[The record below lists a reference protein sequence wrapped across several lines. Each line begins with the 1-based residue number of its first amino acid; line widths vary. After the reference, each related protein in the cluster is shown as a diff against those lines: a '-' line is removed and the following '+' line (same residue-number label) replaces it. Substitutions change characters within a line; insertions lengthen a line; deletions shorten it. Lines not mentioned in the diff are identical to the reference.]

1 MNKTLNELATKVGFE
16 VVNVDDGFINYEYT
30 EKISGVESV
39 SYMLQILDNASKYV
53 KVGGTLIYSTCTI
66 QDNENI
72 DVVQDFLNSNNNF
85 KLVPI
90 NEVKVDLDNQD
101 SGYLKIYPN
110 IHDIDGFFIAKL
122 ERVR

>member
-1 MNKTLNELATKVGFE
+1 MQCPQKT
-16 VVNVDDGFINYEYT
+16 
-30 EKISGVESV
+30 
-39 SYMLQILDNASKYV
+39 ILDNASKYV

-72 DVVQDFLNSNNNF
+72 EVIQDFLNLNDNF